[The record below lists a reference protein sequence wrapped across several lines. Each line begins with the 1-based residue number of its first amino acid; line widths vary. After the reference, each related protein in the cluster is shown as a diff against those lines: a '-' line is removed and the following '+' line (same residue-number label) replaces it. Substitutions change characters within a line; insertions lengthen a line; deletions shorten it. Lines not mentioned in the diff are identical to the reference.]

1 MKGQQRKYS
10 KGQDAEWWQEM
21 QGWGRQ
27 RKREGRGRRGKG
39 GNKRESRE
47 PEGGGKERR
56 EGKERAEGRK
66 GRGGVGRRGRE
77 RWREGGT
84 ERHREKE
91 VGCQSGSHGV
101 EGKLDAHTELWS
113 LELGWVGL
121 VESG

>member
-84 ERHREKE
+84 ERDTERRKLAASLGPMESK
-91 VGCQSGSHGV
+91 GNWMPTLNFGV
-101 EGKLDAHTELWS
+101 WS
-113 LELGWVGL
+113 WAG
-121 VESG
+121 